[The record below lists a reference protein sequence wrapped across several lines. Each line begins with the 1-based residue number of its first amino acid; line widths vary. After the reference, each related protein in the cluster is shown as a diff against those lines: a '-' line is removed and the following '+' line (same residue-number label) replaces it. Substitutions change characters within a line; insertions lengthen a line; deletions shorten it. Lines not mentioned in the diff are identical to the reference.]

1 MTWITYDVG
10 LVDDIAARLDLRAP
24 NAGAIRAVAEAIV
37 DGDGREVVCDLA
49 TGVGKTYILAGLVD
63 YLAAQGVR
71 NILVVT
77 PGTTIQDKTLANFTP
92 GHRKYVPGGDVEPLV
107 ITTENF
113 ARGQVGDALHDDTIT
128 KLFVFNV
135 QQLIRPSD
143 KTSRRVR
150 AQDEFIGTG
159 LYQHLQQVNDLVVIA
174 DEHHVYSSKAKAFNR
189 AIEELSARAVVGLT
203 ATPAPGV
210 EPIFRYSLAEA
221 IADGYVKIPVI
232 VYRPDGRKDEQ
243 TVLADACHLL
253 RIKDAAWTA
262 WAQSKG
268 ETPVHPVLFIV
279 CRDISD
285 ADRVANRLTADDMFP
300 SEGQVLTITSQSSD
314 VALRALAAVE
324 EPDSPVRVV
333 VSVNKLKEGWD
344 VKNIGVIVGLRA
356 LASETL
362 TEQVLGRGLRLPY
375 GRRVGTHMVDS
386 VDLVA
391 HESYR
396 QLLAN
401 KEALLHKVLPAG
413 GGDIDEDRPLPAAP
427 AAGQPGGDGQQAQ
440 QEMLNF
446 TSRPRIIGDDLVDG
460 SLLLQ
465 VESMDDAVAQGERDK
480 KAVTT
485 LRAKVPGAPTI
496 RFPRREQEILP
507 VRFSFSYID
516 NASARAEG
524 AAYGHEFKVTLA
536 RLEADPQ
543 HRVDGTLGV
552 RWKAAESVDATQKHI
567 PISELRSDLFDRIWN
582 SGYVDENLAESR
594 AAERVV
600 REFLE
605 GAGVTADDQ
614 DHEWGEMRARQ
625 AATALGKLVKAAYDN
640 RKLQPTYA
648 FRPIDVPTVPPPPM
662 PSNVVSKW
670 EKFRKDLWYADWEHS
685 IEPVASFDAGS
696 TEYALAHLFDGSP
709 SVQWWLRN
717 YDPGPIWIERDN
729 GKKYYPDFIV
739 LDAQGTYWVVEG
751 KANDRANDPEVQEKK
766 RAAEDWARFVRDF
779 GEFGTWRY
787 LFATESVIKN
797 AQNSWESLLAL
808 ARPE

>member
-1 MTWITYDVG
+1 MTWITYDVSR
-10 LVDDIAARLDLRAP
+10 VEDIAARLDLRTP
-24 NAGAIRAVAEAIV
+24 NAAAIRAVAEAIV

-77 PGTTIQDKTLANFTP
+77 PGTTIQDKTVANFTP
-92 GHRKYVPGGDVEPLV
+92 GHAKYVAGSDAEPLV
-107 ITTENF
+107 ITSENF
-113 ARGQVGDALHDDTIT
+113 ARGQVGDALHDDTVT

-143 KTSRRVR
+143 KTSRKVR
-150 AQDEFIGTG
+150 AQDEIIGTG
-159 LYQHLQQVNDLVVIA
+159 LYQHLQQVDDLVVIA
-174 DEHHVYSSKAKAFNR
+174 DEHHVYSSKAKAFKQ
-189 AIEELSARAVVGLT
+189 AIEDLSARAVVGLT

-210 EPIFRYSLAEA
+210 KPIFQYSLAEA
-221 IADGYVKIPVI
+221 IADGYVKVPVI

-262 WAQSKG
+262 WA
-268 ETPVHPVLFIV
+268 ETQGKAPVHPVLFVV
-279 CRDISD
+279 CRDIFD

-300 SEGQVLTITSQSSD
+300 GEGQVLTITSQSSD

-375 GRRVGTHMVDS
+375 GRRVGTPMVDT

-401 KEALLHKVLPAG
+401 KEALLQQVLPSG
-413 GGDIDEDRPLPAAP
+413 GGDVDEDRPQPAP
-427 AAGQPGGDGQQAQ
+427 AAGRPSGDDH

-446 TSRPRIIGDDLVDG
+446 TSRPRVIGDDVVDG

-465 VESMDDAVAQGERDK
+465 VESMDDTIAQGERDK

-485 LRAKVPGAPTI
+485 LRAKVAGAPTI
-496 RFPRREQEILP
+496 RFPRREREILP

-516 NASARAEG
+516 NAAARAEG
-524 AAYGHEFKVTLA
+524 AAYVHEFKVPLA
-536 RLEADPQ
+536 RQAVDA
-543 HRVDGTLGV
+543 HRGIDGKVDV
-552 RWKAAESVDATQKHI
+552 RVTAAQSVDATQKDI
-567 PISELRSDLFDRIWN
+567 SISELRNDLFDRIWN
-582 SGYVDENLAESR
+582 SGYVEETLAESR

-600 REFLE
+600 REFLA
-605 GAGVTADDQ
+605 GAGVTAE
-614 DHEWGEMRARQ
+614 DHDYVWGELRARQ
-625 AATALGKLVKAAYDN
+625 AATALSKLVKAAYDT

-648 FRPIDVPTVPPPPM
+648 FRPVDVPTVPPPPM

-670 EKFRKDLWYADWEHS
+670 AKFRKDLWYDGWEHS
-685 IEPVASFDAGS
+685 VEPVASFDAGS

-739 LDAQGTYWVVEG
+739 LDTEGTYWVVEG
-751 KANDRANDPEVQEKK
+751 KATDRANDPEVVEKK

-779 GEFGTWRY
+779 EEFGAWRY
-787 LFATESVIKN
+787 IFATEKIIKD
-797 AQNSWESLLAL
+797 AHLSWESLIAL
-808 ARPE
+808 AKPE